1 MKLEIMQLTI
11 SLLQW
16 LECHSYGEDREHTE
30 FHWWISC
37 VT

>member
-1 MKLEIMQLTI
+1 MQLAI
-11 SLLQW
+11 LLQW
-16 LECHSYGEDREHTE
+16 LECHSYAGDREHTE

>member
-1 MKLEIMQLTI
+1 MQLTI

-16 LECHSYGEDREHTE
+16 LECDSCGGDREHTD